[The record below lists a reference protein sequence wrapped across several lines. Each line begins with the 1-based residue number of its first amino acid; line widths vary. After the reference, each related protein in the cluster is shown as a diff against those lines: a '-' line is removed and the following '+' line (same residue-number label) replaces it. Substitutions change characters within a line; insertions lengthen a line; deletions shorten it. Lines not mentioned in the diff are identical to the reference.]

1 MKVTKL
7 SGVGTALITPF
18 DIGYNIDFD
27 CYRRLIKR
35 QVEAGVHFLVPLG
48 TTAETPCLN
57 EEEKLAILGVTI
69 DEVDGR
75 VPVIAGV
82 GTNNTEQVITKIIDY
97 EKLNPDGY
105 MVVTP
110 YYNKPTQQGLYTHFS
125 AIAHCTDKPIVM
137 YNVPSRTGTNMT
149 AETTLRL
156 AEINNIIA
164 VKEASSDYTQINEII
179 RNAPD
184 GFSVISGNDIE
195 TLPLCVSGATGVI
208 SVVSNVVPGDMAQ
221 LMKQIAGGKWDDA
234 RNLHHKLTPMFN
246 NCFIESNPIPA
257 KAAMNE
263 LGLIEN
269 VLRPPLYHATERT
282 VQIMKETLLAL
293 N

>member
-1 MKVTKL
+1 V
-7 SGVGTALITPF
+7 TPF

-27 CYRRLIKR
+27 CYRNLVKR
-35 QVEAGVHFLVPLG
+35 QIESGIHFLVPLG

-57 EEEKLAILGVTI
+57 EEEKLALLGVTI
-69 DEVDGR
+69 DEANGR
-75 VPVIAGV
+75 VPVIVGV

-110 YYNKPTQQGLYTHFS
+110 YYNKPTQEGLYIHFK

-137 YNVPSRTGTNMT
+137 YNVPSRTGTNML

-156 AEINNIIA
+156 AEIENIIA

-184 GFSVISGNDIE
+184 GFTVISGNDIE

-208 SVVSNVVPGDMAQ
+208 SVVSNVVPGDMAE
-221 LMKQIAGGKWDDA
+221 LMKAISGGKWDEA
-234 RNLHHKLTPMFN
+234 RLLHQKLTPMFN
-246 NCFIESNPIPA
+246 NCFMESNPIPA
-257 KAAMNE
+257 KSAMNE
-263 LGLIEN
+263 LGLIDN
-269 VLRPPLYHATERT
+269 VLRPPLYCATAKT
-282 VQIMKETLLAL
+282 KQIMKETLLAL

>member
-1 MKVTKL
+1 MKITKL
-7 SGVGTALITPF
+7 TGCGTALITPF
-18 DIGYNIDFD
+18 TMSYNIDFD
-27 CYRRLIKR
+27 CYRKLVKR
-35 QVEAGVHFLVPLG
+35 QIESGIHFLVPLG

-57 EEEKLAILGVTI
+57 AEEKLALLGVTI
-69 DEVDGR
+69 DEVNGR
-75 VPVIAGV
+75 IPVIAGI
-82 GTNNTEQVITKIIDY
+82 GSNNTEEVITRVIDY
-97 EKLNPDGY
+97 DKLAPDGY

-156 AEINNIIA
+156 AENSNIIA

-195 TLPLCVSGATGVI
+195 TLPLCVSGAVGVI
-208 SVVSNVVPGDMAQ
+208 SVVSNVVPGDMAE
-221 LMKQIAGGKWDDA
+221 LMKAISSGRWDEA
-234 RNLHHKLTPMFN
+234 KKLHQKLTPMFN

-257 KAAMNE
+257 KAAMCE

-269 VLRPPLYHATERT
+269 VLRPPLYTATDKT
-282 VQIMKETLLAL
+282 KQIMKETLLAL

>member
-1 MKVTKL
+1 MKITKL
-7 SGVGTALITPF
+7 TGCGTALVTPF
-18 DIGYNIDFD
+18 DIGFNIDFD
-27 CYRRLIKR
+27 GYRRLVRR
-35 QVEAGVHFLVPLG
+35 QIDCGVHFLVPLG

-57 EEEKLAILGVTI
+57 EEEKLALLGVTI
-69 DEVDGR
+69 DEVNGR

-110 YYNKPTQQGLYTHFS
+110 YYNKPTQQGLYIHFS

-156 AEINNIIA
+156 AEIKNIIA

-179 RNAPD
+179 RNAPE

-195 TLPLCVSGATGVI
+195 TLPLCVSGAVGVI
-208 SVVSNVVPGDMAQ
+208 SVVSNVVPGDMTE
-221 LMKQIAGGKWDDA
+221 LMKAISGGKWDEA
-234 RNLHHKLTPMFN
+234 RKLHQKLTPMFN

-257 KAAMNE
+257 KAAMHE

-269 VLRPPLYHATERT
+269 VLRPPLYPATDKT
-282 VQIMKETLLAL
+282 MQIMKETLLAL

>member
-1 MKVTKL
+1 MKITKL
-7 SGVGTALITPF
+7 TGCGTALITPF
-18 DIGYNIDFD
+18 DIGFNIDFE
-27 CYRRLIKR
+27 CYRSLVRR
-35 QVEAGVHFLVPLG
+35 QVESGVHFLVPLG

-57 EEEKLAILGVTI
+57 EEEKLALLGVTI
-69 DEVDGR
+69 DEVNGR
-75 VPVIAGV
+75 LPIIVGV
-82 GTNNTEQVITKIIDY
+82 GSNSTEQVIENIRDY

-110 YYNKPTQQGLYTHFS
+110 YYNKPTQEGLYTHFS

-137 YNVPSRTGTNMT
+137 YNVPSRTGTNML

-156 AEINNIIA
+156 AEIKNIIA

-179 RNAPD
+179 RQAPE

-208 SVVSNVVPGDMAQ
+208 SVVSNVVPGDMAE
-221 LMKQIAGGKWDDA
+221 LMKAISGGKWEEA
-234 RNLHHKLTPMFN
+234 RKLHQKLTPMFN

-257 KAAMNE
+257 KAAMKE

-269 VLRPPLYHATERT
+269 VLRPPLYPCTDKT
-282 VQIMKETLLAL
+282 MQIMKETLLAL